1 MPVSKNEILKRVG
14 VGFSDSSVGKES
26 PAMQETPVWF
36 LSQGDPLERDRLPT
50 PEFLGFPVSQLL
62 KNPPA
67 MWDTWVRSLGW
78 EDPLEKGMATT
89 PVFWPGEFHGQRIPA
104 GYSPRGR
111 KESDMTEQ
119 LSHICFFLYVVQL
132 SLLIFYWWFMHQCSG
147 KRIICGFLFFV
158 LSLSGLGVRVILTSY
173 NELRS
178 VPYASFSWRRL

>member
-1 MPVSKNEILKRVG
+1 MTMWFFFLACRCDGLCELIFQCSSQPCIPGINLIWLWCIPLFASLVAKMVKNP
-14 VGFSDSSVGKES
+14 
-26 PAMQETPVWF
+26 PAMQETW
-36 LSQGDPLERDRLPT
+36 LQ
-50 PEFLGFPVSQLL
+50 
-62 KNPPA
+62 
-67 MWDTWVRSLGW
+67 SLGW
-78 EDPLEKGMATT
+78 EDPVEKGTATT

-104 GYSPRGR
+104 GYSPRGH